1 MADNNIT
8 MTVEET
14 IEDTLET
21 QDHFDSS
28 FLPPSPADDS
38 VPEPSSPA
46 DEPVLEPSQSFLPP
60 YPPVD
65 DSVPEPSTA
74 PSNSP
79 SYNTNDLTNIEITNE
94 IVALNVMVSF
104 LNVAQKRGAFAMN
117 ESAKIWEC
125 VQKFVEPK
133 K

>member
-1 MADNNIT
+1 MTENNIT
-8 MTVEET
+8 MTAEET

-21 QDHFDSS
+21 QHHFDSS

-38 VPEPSSPA
+38 EPEPSSPA
-46 DEPVLEPSQSFLPP
+46 DDSVPEPSQSFLPP

-65 DSVPEPSTA
+65 DSVPKPSA
-74 PSNSP
+74 DEP
-79 SYNTNDLTNIEITNE
+79 SYNTNNLTNIEITNE

-133 K
+133 N

>member
-1 MADNNIT
+1 MTDNNIT

-14 IEDTLET
+14 PEE
-21 QDHFDSS
+21 QPQSV
-28 FLPPSPADDS
+28 LPPSPPVDET
-38 VPEPSSPA
+38 VPEPSS
-46 DEPVLEPSQSFLPP
+46 
-60 YPPVD
+60 
-65 DSVPEPSTA
+65 TTT
-74 PSNSP
+74 P
-79 SYNTNDLTNIEITNE
+79 SYNNNDLTNIEITNE

>member
-1 MADNNIT
+1 MTDNNIT

-14 IEDTLET
+14 TEEQSYSI
-21 QDHFDSS
+21 
-28 FLPPSPADDS
+28 LPPP
-38 VPEPSSPA
+38 
-46 DEPVLEPSQSFLPP
+46 
-60 YPPVD
+60 PPVEETL
-65 DSVPEPSTA
+65 PEPSTTTT
-74 PSNSP
+74 P
-79 SYNTNDLTNIEITNE
+79 SYNANDLSSIEITNE

-125 VQKFVEPK
+125 VKIFIEPK